1 MRKDAEPFLTI
12 EGAADMTLSRRVL
25 AAINIADADVAFR
38 TIVDFDLNS
47 TC

>member
-1 MRKDAEPFLTI
+1 MRKDAKPFLTI
-12 EGAADMTLSRRVL
+12 GGAADMTLSRRVL

-38 TIVDFDLNS
+38 TVPDFDLNA

>member
-12 EGAADMTLSRRVL
+12 EGAADMTRSRRVL

-38 TIVDFDLNS
+38 TISDFALNAN
-47 TC
+47 C